1 VKNTLVKLTGNIFCA
16 LGCFLF
22 VNGNVLAEPV
32 EVLNLEND
40 PMEQITNVSQL
51 RDVSPGD
58 WAYEALRNLVE
69 RYGCI
74 AGYPDGTF
82 GGNQAMTRYEFAAGV
97 NACLEQIERLIAANE
112 TVLREDLETI
122 QRLNQEFEAE
132 LAAVGARVDN
142 LEGKVAFLEDHQF
155 STTTKLAGELITT
168 ISQVFGN
175 ENAATGEDLDVQAAL
190 EYRLRLSLLTSFT
203 GEDQLR
209 LRLQSANYTFARGG
223 TNYTD
228 YNFSAD
234 TEGSLILDKAEY
246 SFPLGENTTIWLSV
260 GNMNFDDVAEIMA
273 PFANSFTEGSISY
286 FGAISP
292 IYLNSG
298 GSGVAF
304 SHNFTES
311 LNLTGYYSA
320 DGATNP
326 SLKNGLFNG
335 QYIAA
340 AQFSYLPSADT
351 GVAIAYSH
359 GYFPG
364 TDDMAIMGFTGSA
377 LAENPFNSN
386 ATSSDNIALLGN
398 WRISEFFAIEGWG
411 MYTKANAE
419 SGEREGDS
427 ADIWNWK
434 ITFAFPDLFKE
445 RNLGLISVGN
455 PPKATSVEG
464 GPEDEDISWF
474 VEALYVFQIN
484 DNISITPGIFVVTNP
499 EDGRDPLWV
508 GTVRTSFTF

>member
-1 VKNTLVKLTGNIFCA
+1 MLKKLGKWGEKITYA
-16 LGCFLF
+16 LGSILLISGSVF
-22 VNGNVLAEPV
+22 AEPV

-40 PMEQITNVSQL
+40 PMEQVTKVSEM
-51 RDVSPGD
+51 RDVSSAD
-58 WAYEALRNLVE
+58 WAFQALSDLVE
-69 RYGCI
+69 RYSCI

-82 GGNQAMTRYEFAAGV
+82 RGNQAMSRYEFAAGV
-97 NACLEQIERLIAANE
+97 NACLAQMERLIASSQ
-112 TVLREDLETI
+112 TVLSEDLATL
-122 QRLNQEFEAE
+122 QRLAQEFAAE
-132 LAAVGARVDN
+132 LTAIGTSIDN
-142 LEGKVAFLEDHQF
+142 LENRAAFLEDNQF

-168 ISQVFGN
+168 LSQVFGN
-175 ENAATGEDLDVQAAL
+175 ENAATGKDLDVQATL
-190 EYRLRLSLLTSFT
+190 EYRLRLSLLTSFS
-203 GEDQLR
+203 GKDQLR

-234 TEGSLILDKAEY
+234 TENSVILDKVEY
-246 SFPLGENTTIWLSV
+246 SFPLGENTIIWLSA

-273 PFANSFTEGSISY
+273 PFANSFTEGAISY

-298 GSGVAF
+298 GSGVAV
-304 SHNFTES
+304 SHYLTET

-326 SLKNGLFNG
+326 TEKNGLFNG

-340 AQFSYLPSADT
+340 AQFSYLPKADT
-351 GVAIAYSH
+351 GIAIAYSH

-377 LAENPFNSN
+377 LAENPFASN
-386 ATSSDNIALLGN
+386 ATSSDNIALLGT
-398 WRISEFFAIEGWG
+398 WRLSPFFGLEGWG
-411 MYTKANAE
+411 MYTQANAE
-419 SGEREGDS
+419 SGDRQGDS

-434 ITFAFPDLFKE
+434 ISFAFPDLFQE
-445 RNLGLISVGN
+445 RNLGLISLGN

-464 GPEDEDISWF
+464 GPEDEDIAWF

-484 DNISITPGIFVVTNP
+484 DNISITPGVFVVTNP

-508 GTVRTSFTF
+508 GTIRTSFTF